1 MSFFFKVYLS
11 LRNVKRC
18 DSWKHTDECEKLIV
32 IVIMLSKEQG
42 VNQREQGW
50 QTQPLIEEEL
60 GTVKQLRLM
69 FNDRL
74 QRTASQ
80 RSMILADSMCFSWV
94 KTPKPEDMKLQTEVS
109 LFFPPS
115 ESKK

>member
-1 MSFFFKVYLS
+1 
-11 LRNVKRC
+11 
-18 DSWKHTDECEKLIV
+18 
-32 IVIMLSKEQG
+32 MLSKEQG
-42 VNQREQGW
+42 VDQREQGW

-115 ESKK
+115 ERKK